1 MFARLSYLNVELND
15 RFFTAPSHLSGEAI
29 ITPAHVK
36 DYYASHAYTTPDNID
51 INRQPITVG

>member
-1 MFARLSYLNVELND
+1 MVFV
-15 RFFTAPSHLSGEAI
+15 APSHLSGEAI

-36 DYYASHAYTTPDNID
+36 DYYASNVYTTPDNVD